1 MLWKQGFECLYMPHD
16 VGVVAVVNNCS
27 SSTTLKIA
35 ILPIGY
41 LFLENDLQSF
51 TFTEVIFIVL

>member
-1 MLWKQGFECLYMPHD
+1 MPHD